1 MVDTSSTS
9 APTPTVSLSQID
21 QTSRGEGQGLETASP
36 LHSIL
41 NGSQMDGA
49 DVRHRSPEV
58 SQPGLLLL
66 YLPGYSPAGG
76 RLQTGI

>member
-36 LHSIL
+36 LH
-41 NGSQMDGA
+41 GSQMDGA
-49 DVRHRSPEV
+49 DIRHQSLEV
-58 SQPGLLLL
+58 SLLELL
-66 YLPGYSPAGG
+66 HPYLRGS
-76 RLQTGI
+76 